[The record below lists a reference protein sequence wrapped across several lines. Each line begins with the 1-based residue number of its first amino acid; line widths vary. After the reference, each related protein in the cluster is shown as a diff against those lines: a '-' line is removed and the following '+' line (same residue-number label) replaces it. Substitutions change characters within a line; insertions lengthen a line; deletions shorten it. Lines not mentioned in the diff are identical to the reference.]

1 MVDLDDTDR
10 KIAKIDGSLS
20 SLEKTI
26 FNTTGKVQGFA
37 KGFLDAANSLNG
49 AGKKWTIFSRIVSG
63 TPLWR
68 FQNYLRAA
76 LSTFSEFGEAAR
88 KAQETLQ
95 EQNKVVVENLKN
107 YKELKENVNNANRA
121 IDKFI
126 EGGVLS
132 PEENEVLEK
141 QVKELDI
148 YTIALEQTGDK
159 TKALIKTRSMLNKQA
174 ESANKENEETLK
186 VLRKQYAFD
195 KDRIEIAKE
204 QAKIEAQAQGKGR
217 FKQFFAKRKAEKDE
231 KKQMKKDQKDVLKES
246 RKESIFSA
254 VGMTFDRKQ
263 FNALLMPLAPI
274 AGILKVAKERKK
286 LATKASDFTKS
297 LAPLLNQAFKFFL
310 FTMMAVVTFLLFVK
324 AAYEIFQFLQ
334 EMGIV
339 DEVKAFGMEV
349 IALIGSVF
357 KVVGAFIDGDYQKAF
372 ALLGPILE
380 KAVDLGIK
388 GAKLLVKLAFMTLV
402 GGFDLIMRFFE
413 AFIGNPSFREKVIGY
428 GLTVLKIA
436 LGAYMLKTVAIGL
449 LTLAGMYA
457 LPILFVVGMAALLYA
472 VADRYSEDLK
482 NSLISIKDKLVES
495 IQNLIPAIAEGVL
508 DAVKFALNQARNFI
522 FKDVF
527 DVSILNTGKTFLKD
541 VGRGTLNL
549 LAEGAEAIDGALA
562 NGGTTAVAGSF
573 LVGERGAE
581 IVELPAGAKVHN
593 NSETN
598 RLLSTPSNTVNNTHH
613 NNITVN
619 VEAKGN
625 SDAELRMLADKI
637 GKLVAGNINRR
648 VSSSS
653 SIMR

>member
-1 MVDLDDTDR
+1 MENLESTDR
-10 KIAKIDGSLS
+10 KIAKIDGSLG
-20 SLEKTI
+20 SLETTI

-76 LSTFSEFGEAAR
+76 LSTFSEFGESAR
-88 KAQETLQ
+88 KAQEALQ

-107 YKELKENVNNANRA
+107 YDTLKENVENANIV
-121 IDKFI
+121 IDKFA
-126 EGGVLS
+126 EGAVLD
-132 PEENEVLEK
+132 EEQTKLLEEQIK
-141 QVKELDI
+141 GLDI
-148 YTIALEQTGDK
+148 YTIALKQTGDE
-159 TKALIKTRSMLNKQA
+159 TKALLRARSMLNKQA
-174 ESANKENEETLK
+174 EGAKKENEETLK

-195 KDRIEIAKE
+195 KDRIKIAKE
-204 QAKIEAQAQGKGR
+204 EAKIKALAEGKS
-217 FKQFFAKRKAEKDE
+217 KKEVKAAMKKAGKEE
-231 KKQMKKDQKDVLKES
+231 KKQQKQDQTDVLKES
-246 RKESIFSA
+246 RGESIKSA
-254 VGMTFDRKQ
+254 FDMTFDSKQ
-263 FNALLMPLAPI
+263 FKALLMPLAPL
-274 AGILKVAKERKK
+274 AGILKIAKDRKR

-310 FTMMAVVTFLLFVK
+310 FTMMAVITFLLFVK

-402 GGFDLIMRFFE
+402 GGFDLIIRFFE

-428 GLTVLKIA
+428 GLIVLKIA

-457 LPILFVVGMAALLYA
+457 LPILFVVAMAALLYA

-495 IQNLIPAIAEGVL
+495 IQNLIPAIAQGVL
-508 DAVKFALNQARNFI
+508 EAVKFAINSAKGFL
-522 FKDVF
+522 FKEVF
-527 DVSILNTGKTFLKD
+527 DVSIVRTAGKFLED
-541 VGRGTLNL
+541 VGTGTLNL
-549 LAEGAEAIDGALA
+549 LEKGAKTVEGAMA
-562 NGGTTAVAGSF
+562 NGGTTTIAGNY

-653 SIMR
+653 SIVR